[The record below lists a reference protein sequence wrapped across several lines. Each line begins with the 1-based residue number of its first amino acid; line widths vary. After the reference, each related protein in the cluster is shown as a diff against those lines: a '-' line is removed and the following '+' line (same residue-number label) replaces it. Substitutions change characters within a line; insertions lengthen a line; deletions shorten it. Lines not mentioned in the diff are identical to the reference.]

1 MNDVKML
8 VIGPSD
14 SVGYDEK
21 KAIKQ
26 TKFFKIETK
35 REKLENRKC
44 S

>member
-21 KAIKQ
+21 NGNKTQ
-26 TKFFKIETK
+26 TFLKVETT
-35 REKLENRKC
+35 REKLENRK
-44 S
+44 SS